1 MPATSNILP
10 NRDEDSEDA
19 EREIMMPAA
28 EVIDGVIGEEW
39 FVDVIL
45 GSARQRMPQGIP
57 IPLITMPTDDEEAA
71 YSWAGMIMDQG
82 WISVDNYI
90 YPLHRISH
98 FHVRSEAIKIRTIES

>member
-1 MPATSNILP
+1 MYMPATSNILP
-10 NRDEDSEDA
+10 DREEDSEGA

-39 FVDVIL
+39 FVDIFIIRDE
-45 GSARQRMPQGIP
+45 GQPFMDS
-57 IPLITMPTDDEEAA
+57 PLVSVPCHDRDETIDFVENIFTRN
-71 YSWAGMIMDQG
+71 YVMIDHD
-82 WISVDNYI
+82 V